1 MKCASCKA
9 SHVPRAQHLPKIQF
23 NHFKQ
28 VSLGATS
35 AALNAGLPELSE
47 HDSPSE
53 CDDVV
58 VTERTLSALKAFRWS
73 APQLLDEPLVSLN
86 PQCAS
91 FAPSVR
97 LRRPCIHSIEGQSC
111 VELDENGE
119 CFTLETNWEE
129 MYPEC
134 SSSSSSSSF
143 VGSVSCADSSHR
155 LSSSSGQGECGN
167 GYGALGGYSPLG
179 LDGDFG
185 LSGPRLQDTLPLQV
199 QVSPPLQVQVQG
211 SGREKRRRRR
221 ETEKCEHRN
230 RRRGQRR

>member
-1 MKCASCKA
+1 MKCASCKKSTVPVVA

-28 VSLGATS
+28 VSLVAFS
-35 AALNAGLPELSE
+35 AALDAGLPELSE

-73 APQLLDEPLVSLN
+73 APQLMDEPLVSFSLN

-119 CFTLETNWEE
+119 CCTL
-129 MYPEC
+129 
-134 SSSSSSSSF
+134 
-143 VGSVSCADSSHR
+143 D
-155 LSSSSGQGECGN
+155 
-167 GYGALGGYSPLG
+167 
-179 LDGDFG
+179 
-185 LSGPRLQDTLPLQV
+185 
-199 QVSPPLQVQVQG
+199 
-211 SGREKRRRRR
+211 
-221 ETEKCEHRN
+221 
-230 RRRGQRR
+230 